1 MSRWIQYA
9 DYFLFSP
16 SLTLYIYSIC
26 SHLMALQTICTPTC
40 PQHWCKHMIGS
51 HPAFKEKATIFWS
64 QQTPSLVSDGLS
76 SFMNDLS
83 MLSPCLEDQT
93 VISHQLFFSLYI
105 YMLKNSSRMHGVLYI
120 YIIILCHWLL
130 TDNLPE
136 SSPCFS
142 CFLFHVW
149 TQSRGH
155 T

>member
-40 PQHWCKHMIGS
+40 LQHWCKHMIGS

-93 VISHQLFFSLYI
+93 VISHQLFFSLYTYI
-105 YMLKNSSRMHGVLYI
+105 CSRIHLACMEYYI
-120 YIIILCHWLL
+120 YIYNNLVSLTVNWPSAWILTLFLL
-130 TDNLPE
+130 F
-136 SSPCFS
+136 SFPC
-142 CFLFHVW
+142 LDPI
-149 TQSRGH
+149 
-155 T
+155 